1 MSKKVKIIRPQ
12 RGITYECYRG
22 FTDRMGARA
31 RRGRRYCFLSN
42 SFTEYFFMF
51 TISDRGLAVAVDK
64 KKFAA
69 HFIPVNP
76 IEG

>member
-1 MSKKVKIIRPQ
+1 MSKTKTIRPQ

-31 RRGRRYCFLSN
+31 RRGRRYVFLSD
-42 SFTEYFFMF
+42 SFTGDFFMF
-51 TISDRGLAVAVDK
+51 TVSGRGLAIAVNK
-64 KKFAA
+64 KKFTA

-76 IEG
+76 IEE